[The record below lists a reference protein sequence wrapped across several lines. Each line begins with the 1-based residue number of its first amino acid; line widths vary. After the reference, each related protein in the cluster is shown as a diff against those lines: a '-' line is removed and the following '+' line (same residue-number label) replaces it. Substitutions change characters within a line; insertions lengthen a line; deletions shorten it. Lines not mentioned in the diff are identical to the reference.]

1 MNMFLRSTKK
11 RVNKNAH
18 RKGVRLKMNLS
29 LMMATIMMMTMLWIK
44 FEWLKIWRDN
54 NGRDANFSRLLK
66 WSCRALIIHPLIE
79 LLNAQQRKTLTCLCG
94 RRAVQT
100 DSCLKH
106 WTTFRGKCSWKE
118 HGPWHLVKEVSKVK
132 LLMPLVKIFQ
142 WRGNKQKMP
151 SFDSQ

>member
-1 MNMFLRSTKK
+1 MFLWSTKK
-11 RVNKNAH
+11 WVKKNAQC
-18 RKGVRLKMNLS
+18 KGVRLKMGLS

-44 FEWLKIWRDN
+44 FEWLKIWRGN

-66 WSCRALIIHPLIE
+66 WSCRALIIYPLVE

-94 RRAVQT
+94 IRAVQT

-106 WTTFRGKCSWKE
+106 WTTFCGRCSWKE

-132 LLMPLVKIFQ
+132 LLMPLVKNCQ
-142 WRGNKQKMP
+142 QRGNKLKMP
-151 SFDSQ
+151 WFDSH